1 MDHAMRTPAIVLGV
15 VLAALAVLGALLA
28 ADVRSW
34 PGAITSGDALY
45 AASAPDVSWSPS
57 TELGA
62 LARDLL
68 GVQDDVQLREA
79 LLRYRRSISIPQRLD
94 NALSVQV
101 ARGQAQEALAAAARR
116 SGPEGASQA
125 LVLLGILAFEAVSAN
140 GASNQTDAAIAD
152 FTDAVR
158 ADPGNEPAKYDLELL
173 LRLTAAHGVRTGA
186 GQGSGVGGNGRH
198 GGAGGLPG
206 SGY

>member
-1 MDHAMRTPAIVLGV
+1 MEHAVRMLAIVVGV
-15 VLAALAVLGALLA
+15 ALAPLAVLGALLA

-45 AASAPDVSWSPS
+45 AASAPDVSWTPS
-57 TELGA
+57 TRLGA

-68 GVQDDVQLREA
+68 GVQDDLQLREA
-79 LLRYRRSISIPQRLD
+79 LLRYRQSASLPQRLD
-94 NALSVQV
+94 NALSVQA

-116 SGPEGASQA
+116 SAPEGASQA
-125 LVLLGILAFEAVSAN
+125 LAVLGILAFEAVSAN
-140 GASNQTDAAIAD
+140 GTANQTDAAIAD

-158 ADPGNEPAKYDLELL
+158 ADPGNEAAKYDLELL
-173 LRLTAAHGVRTGA
+173 LRLTAAHGSRTGA
-186 GQGSGVGGNGRH
+186 GQGSGVGRTGRR

>member
-1 MDHAMRTPAIVLGV
+1 MEHAVRTPAIVLGL
-15 VLAALAVLGALLA
+15 VLAPLAVLSALLA

-45 AASAPDVSWSPS
+45 AASAPHVSWSPS
-57 TELGA
+57 TRLGA

-68 GVQDDVQLREA
+68 GVQDDLQLREA
-79 LLRYRRSISIPQRLD
+79 LLRDRQSISVPQRLD
-94 NALSVQV
+94 NALSVQT

-116 SGPEGASQA
+116 AGPEGASQA

-140 GASNQTDAAIAD
+140 GASNQTGAAIAD

-158 ADPGNEPAKYDLELL
+158 ADPGNAAAKYDLELL
-173 LRLTAAHGVRTGA
+173 LRLTAARGVRTGA
-186 GQGSGVGGNGRH
+186 GQGSGVGGNGRR